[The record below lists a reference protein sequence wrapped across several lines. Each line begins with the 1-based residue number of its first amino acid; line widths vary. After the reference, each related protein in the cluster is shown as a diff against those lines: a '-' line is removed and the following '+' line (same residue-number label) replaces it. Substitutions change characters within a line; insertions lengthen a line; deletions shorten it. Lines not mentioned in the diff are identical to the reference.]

1 MLRCRE
7 CDSTSIAGSGSG
19 SGYDDDSIDRADL
32 GVAISHLTHG
42 IGDETRRLP
51 DVLHYLTRAIP
62 DLAPT
67 YQALIDDNEG
77 FVDSDENA
85 RTPEQCR
92 AEFEAHITAGGQATD
107 SMANRVLE

>member
-7 CDSTSIAGSGSG
+7 CDSTSIAG

-42 IGDETRRLP
+42 LGDETRRLP

-62 DLAPT
+62 DLHPLI
-67 YQALIDDNEG
+67 ALIERETG
-77 FVDSDENA
+77 
-85 RTPEQCR
+85 RKLTP
-92 AEFEAHITAGGQATD
+92 
-107 SMANRVLE
+107 